1 MYQTREAKDNRSHRG
16 RAIQPNWAQRKSANT
31 VPEAQKNGKPWKPEI
46 FTGDS
51 GQLELHSSN
60 VICVSYCL
68 SVLVVTS
75 AREDSVHL
83 KEVIGN
89 SLKDKIKGVLALNS
103 GTIIFREFSV

>member
-1 MYQTREAKDNRSHRG
+1 M
-16 RAIQPNWAQRKSANT
+16 
-31 VPEAQKNGKPWKPEI
+31 
-46 FTGDS
+46 
-51 GQLELHSSN
+51 
-60 VICVSYCL
+60 SYCL

-103 GTIIFREFSV
+103 CTIIFSEFSV